1 MNRIRLHI
9 SPRFSLRSLH
19 ALLPV
24 LALIIA
30 MPSYGGNAGVRVANT
45 FVNRAGEDLR
55 LSADIILDGMKLKR
69 NSQVYITPVL
79 EDNAGNSV
87 VLPALL
93 VNGHAM
99 QIAYE
104 RHAVNGDAGN
114 REVFKA
120 VKRKNGKSQTV
131 SYLATTPL
139 RKWMW
144 SDNASVRWTVD
155 TCGCGH
161 LYGSLAGEPE
171 RLGLNPAPKMRVAFI
186 TPAVTELPVTV
197 HEGKAQVKFEL
208 SKSELHSEP
217 YACRNGQKIDNR
229 AELKIID
236 DSISYALSDKNVEI
250 ARIRICG
257 YASPEG
263 PYLNNQQL
271 STDRSRALSEYI
283 AARYKL
289 PAEKSEYDA
298 VAENWKG
305 FREIVMK
312 SRDLNTAQRNDLLAL
327 IDRPAYG
334 PSDYDAKEKELR
346 TDPRF
351 ADLFNSVILPEWF
364 PQLRATRFEIS
375 TRLKPLSDEELAKV
389 MKHSPEKMSLNQM
402 FRVARLYPEGSGEFN
417 EAIATAL
424 RYYPDDG
431 TANLNAAAASLKSGD
446 TDKARRLLEKA
457 GDTPEAENARGI
469 IACMN
474 GDMEEAEARFKA
486 AGALPEAAKNLE
498 MIK

>member
-1 MNRIRLHI
+1 M
-9 SPRFSLRSLH
+9 SPRFSLR
-19 ALLPV
+19 ALLSLLSLLP
-24 LALIIA
+24 LFALVA
-30 MPSYGGNAGVRVANT
+30 TLPSYGAGVSAGVVKVT
-45 FVNRAGEDLR
+45 GTTVNRVNDNLR

-79 EDNAGNSV
+79 EDNTGNSV

-104 RHAVNGDAGN
+104 RHAINGDAGN

-131 SYLATTPL
+131 SYLASTPL

-144 SDNASVRWTVD
+144 NNNASVRWTVD

-217 YACRNGQKIDNR
+217 YTCRNGQKIDNR

-250 ARIRICG
+250 ARIKICG

-305 FREIVMK
+305 FREIVVT
-312 SRDLNTAQRNDLLAL
+312 SRNLNTAQRNDLLAL

-334 PSDYDAKEKELR
+334 PSDYDAKEKVLR
-346 TDPRF
+346 TDPKF
-351 ADLFNSVILPEWF
+351 TGLFNSVILPEWF
-364 PQLRATRFEIS
+364 PQLRATKFEIS

-389 MKHSPEKMSLNQM
+389 MKSTPEKMSLNQM
-402 FRVARLYPEGSGEFN
+402 FRVARLYPEGSEAFN

-424 RYYPDDG
+424 RYYPDDE
-431 TANLNAAAASLKSGD
+431 TANLNAAAASLKSDD

-457 GDTPEAENARGI
+457 GNTPEAENARGI
-469 IACMN
+469 LACMN

>member
-1 MNRIRLHI
+1 MNRIHLHI
-9 SPRFSLRSLH
+9 SPRFSRLTFL
-19 ALLPV
+19 ALLAFV
-24 LALIIA
+24 IA
-30 MPSYGGNAGVRVANT
+30 MPSYGGNAGVKVENAV
-45 FVNRAGEDLR
+45 VNRVEGDLR

-79 EDNAGNSV
+79 EDNAGNSA

-104 RHAVNGDAGN
+104 RRSICGDARN

-131 SYLATTPL
+131 SYIASAPL
-139 RKWMW
+139 QKWMW
-144 SDNASVRWTVD
+144 SPNASVRWTVD

-171 RLGLNPAPKMRVAFI
+171 LLNLNPASRMRVAFI
-186 TPAVTELPVTV
+186 TPAVTELPVAV

-208 SKSELHSEP
+208 SKSELHAEP
-217 YACRNGQKIDNR
+217 YTCRNGQKIDNR
-229 AELKIID
+229 KELKIID

-250 ARIRICG
+250 AKIKICG

-289 PAEKSEYDA
+289 PAEKSEFDA

-305 FREIVMK
+305 FREIVTD
-312 SRDLNTAQRNDLLAL
+312 SRNLSAAQRKDLLAL

-334 PSDYDAKEKELR
+334 PADYDAKEMELR
-346 TDPRF
+346 TDPKF
-351 ADLFNSVILPEWF
+351 AGLFNSVILPEWF
-364 PQLRATRFEIS
+364 PQLRATKFEIS
-375 TRLKPLSDEELAKV
+375 TRLKPLSDEELAEV
-389 MKHSPEKMSLNQM
+389 MKRTPEKMSLNQM
-402 FRVARLYPEGSGEFN
+402 FRVARLYPEGSDEFN
-417 EAIATAL
+417 NAIATAL
-424 RYYPDDG
+424 RYYPDDE

-446 TDKARRLLEKA
+446 TGRAWNLLEKA
-457 GDTPEAENARGI
+457 GNTPEAENARGI

-474 GDMEEAEARFKA
+474 GDMKEAAARFKA
-486 AGALPEAAKNLE
+486 AGALPEAAKNLG
-498 MIK
+498 MIQ